1 MEAHE
6 ASSVYS
12 EQKAEM
18 LRQIMAIVD
27 TKDAELAEFMSSLQL
42 DCLNQFKQAIGVP
55 QDIVDRA
62 AAICAKP
69 QATQAL
75 VDIMGKL
82 AGTCSEV
89 ETVLGEIQAMIKE
102 EESKEQEYQ
111 KIIGNRP
118 PSLISTDLTR
128 EAGKYSEAHS
138 KANESNQTLHR
149 AMTMH
154 MANLKILGQP
164 ISELKKTIPCTVPND
179 PSFDEALL
187 KELET
192 LLAKVDEMR
201 VQRSTLVT
209 QLREAV
215 CADDITARLVT
226 KLANVTMEQLFQT
239 ELTKHKQQAALIEQ
253 NLAAQDNILSA
264 LTDIYARFAPTRRY
278 MIDCLKK
285 REQIT
290 AALIASY
297 DAYDDLLA
305 KANKGIEFYQKL
317 EGNVTKLLQRVKGA
331 CKVNEEEREQMLAK
345 TGAAPSVKIPSNSGA
360 TSTLKL
366 KDYLASMRSSSACD
380 ITATNTASQWVP
392 PSVRPTPLGSEETS
406 DKRLQ
411 FDVTHS
417 AQIAQANNSYQY
429 NYTNPNMYYQ
439 YPTNPELPQTPTY
452 SAPIPNIQNYSSN
465 YPTSQQQTSY
475 YNTNQSGYCTPQ
487 DAPQIPYSTNTYYP
501 PVSDPKP
508 IPQVSYPEAP
518 ASYPVNP
525 AAYYNDAA
533 AVAYQASQLPMSYHH
548 INTYCSDSYTPS
560 STPQQN
566 YATPAAYSPCL
577 DTSAPSQ
584 KMQQEYHHPPGYRS
598 SSENYPA
605 TGYPNYTQAAMYSP
619 AVVSTSAYTYP
630 VMQDPAVYQHQQ
642 YQAPSEEYQQQYQYI
657 PQYYSTNSTAS
668 PSLSVQYTNAGTA
681 ASYQSGAGMAQNTV
695 VTESNQSNY
704 YTAPYG
710 HQTIGT
716 NPMTVVQANNATVSA
731 PKGGGSSSNLDLLAG
746 LDFSGGQAPLQPQR
760 RQSLTVMSPL
770 EQSKSVTENV
780 TTVVPD
786 KPVEPTPIKATE
798 CEEEKVEVKVEDP
811 LADLEVLANFTQ
823 EIDKLEKF
831 VDGLTTK
838 TLNGPTPLDIK
849 WKEIQEQQE
858 RDSQKCSISVARCY
872 PMKNRFPDIMPYD
885 QFRVELPS
893 TKDDYINASYVKNAS
908 KSSPNFIVTQA
919 PLKSTLDD
927 FWTMVWEQQVE
938 VMVCL
943 LGETDMKDATVY
955 WPLERGS
962 ELTIGKYRIVLQNY
976 NTREYW
982 IERVISIH
990 DGVKQLVVVHIQF
1003 TTWPGSG
1010 LFPNTVFPLIS
1021 LASAVLGCHRQ
1032 QRTKSRPVL
1041 IHCLSG
1047 LGRSGLLCVL
1057 VAAMCD
1063 PLQMIDVSAAVY
1075 RISQCR
1081 KNILR
1086 DREHLKFTYQAV
1098 LQHMRDL
1105 ISGKQLQ
1112 SKMQGV
1118 ALAPEESST
1127 SRRSS
1132 LSSEQSFEPS
1142 KQRKKFTPESFV
1154 ALKEQGISSTDASD
1168 PLSALDP
1175 LWTMKK

>member
-42 DCLNQFKQAIGVP
+42 DCVNQFKQAIGVP
-55 QDIVDRA
+55 QDVVDRA

-111 KIIGNRP
+111 KIIGSRP

-164 ISELKKTIPCTVPND
+164 ISELKKTIPCTIPND
-179 PSFDEALL
+179 PSFDETLL

-201 VQRSTLVT
+201 VQRSNLVT

-278 MIDCLKK
+278 MIDVLKK

-317 EGNVTKLLQRVKGA
+317 EGNVTKLLQRVRGA

-345 TGAAPSVKIPSNSGA
+345 TGASIIPAPSVKIPTNSGA
-360 TSTLKL
+360 TSTPKL
-366 KDYLASMRSSSACD
+366 KDYLASMRSSSATD
-380 ITATNTASQWVP
+380 IAATNTASQWVP

-411 FDVTHS
+411 FDISHS

-429 NYTNPNMYYQ
+429 NYANPNMYYQ
-439 YPTNPELPQTPTY
+439 YPVSAPANPELPQTPTY
-452 SAPIPNIQNYSSN
+452 SAPATNPQSYQAPASN
-465 YPTSQQQTSY
+465 YPISQPTPY
-475 YNTNQSGYCTPQ
+475 YNTNQSGYYTPQ
-487 DAPQIPYSTNTYYP
+487 ETPYSTNTYYP
-501 PVSDPKP
+501 PISDPKT
-508 IPQVSYPEAP
+508 IPAYPEPSHIPP

-525 AAYYNDAA
+525 SAYYSDAA
-533 AVAYQASQLPMSYHH
+533 AVAAMPGVYQTSQLPMSYHH
-548 INTYCSDSYTPS
+548 VNTYCSDSYTPA

-584 KMQQEYHHPPGYRS
+584 KLQQEYQHPPGYRS

-605 TGYPNYTQAAMYSP
+605 TGYPNYTQATMYNP
-619 AVVSTSAYTYP
+619 TVVSTSAYTYP
-630 VMQDPAVYQHQQ
+630 VVQDPAVAGYGNQYPQHQQ

-657 PQYYSTNSTAS
+657 PQYYSTNATAS
-668 PSLSVQYTNAGTA
+668 PALSVQYTNAGTA
-681 ASYQSGAGMAQNTV
+681 ANYQSGAGMAQNTV

-716 NPMTVVQANNATVSA
+716 NPMTVVQANNVTVSA
-731 PKGGGSSSNLDLLAG
+731 PKGGNSSNLDLLAG

-760 RQSLTVMSPL
+760 KQSLSVMSPV
-770 EQSKSVTENV
+770 EQSKSITGN
-780 TTVVPD
+780 TNKTSDVVQGDDD
-786 KPVEPTPIKATE
+786 KPAIKTE
-798 CEEEKVEVKVEDP
+798 CEEEIEFVADVKIEDP
-811 LADLEVLANFTQ
+811 LADSEALANFTQ

-908 KSSPNFIVTQA
+908 KTSPNFIVTQA

-962 ELTIGKYRIVLQNY
+962 ETSIGKYRIVLQNQ

-990 DGVKQLVVVHIQF
+990 DGVKQHVVVHIQF
-1003 TTWPGSG
+1003 TAWPGSG
-1010 LFPNTVFPLIS
+1010 LFPHTVFPLIS
-1021 LASAVLGCHRQ
+1021 LASAVLGCNRQ
-1032 QRTKSRPVL
+1032 QRIKSKPVL

-1057 VAAMCD
+1057 IAAMCD
-1063 PLQMIDVSAAVY
+1063 PLQMLDISAAAC
-1075 RISQCR
+1075 RISRCR

-1118 ALAPEESST
+1118 VLGK
-1127 SRRSS
+1127 
-1132 LSSEQSFEPS
+1132 LSYF
-1142 KQRKKFTPESFV
+1142 KLT
-1154 ALKEQGISSTDASD
+1154 
-1168 PLSALDP
+1168 
-1175 LWTMKK
+1175 